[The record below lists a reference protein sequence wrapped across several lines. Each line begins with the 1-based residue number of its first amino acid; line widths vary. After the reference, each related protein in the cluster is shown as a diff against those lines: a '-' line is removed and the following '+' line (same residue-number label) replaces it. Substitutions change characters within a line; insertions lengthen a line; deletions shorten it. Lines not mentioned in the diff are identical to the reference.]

1 MASDIREVVAI
12 LLNIKWLTLLSY
24 VGNCFMVISVIKV
37 GPL

>member
-24 VGNCFMVISVIKV
+24 VGNYFMVISVVKV